1 MAATGTPT
9 APTLPWP
16 WANFDGRKIPFTD
29 AEVRHIC
36 TPLNLP
42 AFGDRSLAHPASTMT
57 MFEVIR
63 IAALF
68 GRGNMEQPLGG
79 RPTFNLQRVWS
90 EQSGAIRLL
99 EWYVGAQRDDV
110 A

>member
-1 MAATGTPT
+1 
-9 APTLPWP
+9 
-16 WANFDGRKIPFTD
+16 
-29 AEVRHIC
+29 
-36 TPLNLP
+36 
-42 AFGDRSLAHPASTMT
+42 MT